1 MNSVLK
7 YSLLK
12 LFINHRCHKIPP
24 VDSSY
29 LCSSTA
35 GSFRFSFREHVS
47 NSTAHPP
54 VPHQV
59 VWRPFSFKCTGL
71 KCACK
76 RSLSFSFWMCFALAG
91 SLVFCMQPPV
101 VTWEETGF
109 PKWSWDLALRK
120 ADVQKNCQGRE
131 NEWLCWW
138 SFLRALFG
146 EHQRPPLGILGKW
159 KKIIFYLFQ
168 DLMK

>member
-1 MNSVLK
+1 M
-7 YSLLK
+7 
-12 LFINHRCHKIPP
+12 
-24 VDSSY
+24 DSSY

-91 SLVFCMQPPV
+91 YLVFCMQPPV

-109 PKWSWDLALRK
+109 PKWSWDLALCEKLMCKRTVK
-120 ADVQKNCQGRE
+120 EGRMNDSVDGPFWGLSLGSTKDLPWGFWGNEKN
-131 NEWLCWW
+131 NLLLCFKIWW
-138 SFLRALFG
+138 NKNPAT
-146 EHQRPPLGILGKW
+146 Q
-159 KKIIFYLFQ
+159 
-168 DLMK
+168 